1 MTAATTGKP
10 LALCVEDDSDLAYLL
25 RFILE
30 REGFTV
36 AVATDGDLAQ
46 KWIAAA
52 AEPPALIMLDV
63 MLPHADGFH
72 VLNVIRERAAWAAVP
87 VIMLTARSQERDVVR
102 ALDAGASEYIVKPF
116 KPEEL
121 RARIKRLMRK
131 PS

>member
-1 MTAATTGKP
+1 MKSVTT
-10 LALCVEDDSDLAYLL
+10 
-25 RFILE
+25 
-30 REGFTV
+30 T
-36 AVATDGDLAQ
+36 ATDGDLAQ

-52 AEPPALIMLDV
+52 TEPPALIMLDV
-63 MLPHADGFH
+63 MLPHVDGFQ
-72 VLNVIRERAAWAAVP
+72 VLNVVRERTGWGSVP
-87 VIMLTARSQERDVVR
+87 VIILTARSQERDVVR